1 VRNCPWRVE
10 IDLGERKNC
19 PWRVKI
25 VLGMKN
31 VTVERKIVLGE

>member
-1 VRNCPWRVE
+1 VE

-25 VLGMKN
+25 VLGVKN